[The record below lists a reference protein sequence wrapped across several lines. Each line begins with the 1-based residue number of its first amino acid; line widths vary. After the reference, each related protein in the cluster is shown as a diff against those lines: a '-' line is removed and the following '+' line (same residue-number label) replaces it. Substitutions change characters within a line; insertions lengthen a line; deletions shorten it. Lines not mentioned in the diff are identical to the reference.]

1 MSVTRVLVTHVSV
14 NKMGGKSKSKSEW
27 EDPVDVTVKGSPIEK
42 VFKKAAEQKEDSKWL
57 QKFQGDNSSKKSYKK

>member
-1 MSVTRVLVTHVSV
+1 VSVTRVLVTLVSV
-14 NKMGGKSKSKSEW
+14 NKMGGKSKSKW